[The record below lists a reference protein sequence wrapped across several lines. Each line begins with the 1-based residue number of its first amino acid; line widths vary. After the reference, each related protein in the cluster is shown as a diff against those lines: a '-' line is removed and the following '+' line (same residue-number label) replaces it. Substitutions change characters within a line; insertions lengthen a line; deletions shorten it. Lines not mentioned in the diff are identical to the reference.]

1 MAYTG
6 LAYCDMSVFDYKTM
20 TEEHSDYTYID
31 GARLKTGSNF
41 FTPILPPAM
50 EVLKKYDYKLPV
62 VSNQKVNDY
71 LFLLKERLGINKQV
85 TCHIARHSFATLI
98 LSYDIP
104 MENLKRMLGH
114 KNIAVTQIYG
124 KILKSNVE
132 KNVTK
137 KLKKL
142 K

>member
-6 LAYCDMSVFDYKTM
+6 LAYCDMSVVNYQTM

-31 GARLKTGSNF
+31 GSLLKTGSNF

-50 EVLKKYDYKLPV
+50 DVLKKYDYKLPV
-62 VSNQKVNDY
+62 ISNQKMNDY
-71 LFLLKERLGINKQV
+71 LFLLKERLNINKKV
-85 TCHIARHSFATLI
+85 TCHIARHSFATLV
-98 LSYDIP
+98 LTYDIP

-132 KNVTK
+132 KNVS
-137 KLKKL
+137 LKFKSL

>member
-1 MAYTG
+1 MKLYSDDE
-6 LAYCDMSVFDYKTM
+6 LAEILDQPIFHQISTAADHLGVECYVVGGYVRDIFLERPSND
-20 TEEHSDYTYID
+20 ID
-31 GARLKTGSNF
+31 VVVVGSG
-41 FTPILPPAM
+41 I
-50 EVLKKYDYKLPV
+50 EVAQD
-62 VSNQKVNDY
+62 
-71 LFLLKERLGINKQV
+71 
-85 TCHIARHSFATLI
+85 
-98 LSYDIP
+98 
-104 MENLKRMLGH
+104 LKRMLGH

>member
-1 MAYTG
+1 MRVAAAPVST
-6 LAYCDMSVFDYKTM
+6 
-20 TEEHSDYTYID
+20 
-31 GARLKTGSNF
+31 
-41 FTPILPPAM
+41 LPQFWRQPA
-50 EVLKKYDYKLPV
+50 LTD
-62 VSNQKVNDY
+62 VN
-71 LFLLKERLGINKQV
+71 V

>member
-1 MAYTG
+1 
-6 LAYCDMSVFDYKTM
+6 
-20 TEEHSDYTYID
+20 
-31 GARLKTGSNF
+31 
-41 FTPILPPAM
+41 
-50 EVLKKYDYKLPV
+50 
-62 VSNQKVNDY
+62 
-71 LFLLKERLGINKQV
+71 
-85 TCHIARHSFATLI
+85 
-98 LSYDIP
+98 
-104 MENLKRMLGH
+104 MLGH